1 MHFRN
6 LLLAIGVIFVL
17 AGLGLSLVWIRMN
30 QPQQE
35 AAPQDVSRPAMLVA
49 RHPLPTGTL
58 LRPDDIGWELMK
70 PGDTRPGV
78 LRRGQV
84 SDTEY
89 LGALTRRDFAEG
101 EALIATELVKPS
113 DRRFLAAV
121 LKPGRRAV
129 SISVNAPQSSSGLV
143 LPGDYVDVILTQHF
157 RENIAPPTRRSVG
170 ETVLHNV
177 RVVAVDRSLGTT
189 AKSADEGK
197 TPTPEARVPKTITLE
212 LNEQQVQ
219 TLFVSMQLG
228 KLQLA
233 VRPLEGAGMARVS
246 MLRRQPPTWAV
257 DVSPALKVLVRKHVR
272 KKTRTTTGSSVER
285 AVRRPPVLTH

>member
-6 LLLAIGVIFVL
+6 VLLAIGVIFVL
-17 AGLGLSLVWIRMN
+17 AGLGLSMVWIRMN

-35 AAPQDVSRPAMLVA
+35 AAPRDTSRPAMLVA

-58 LRPDDIGWELMK
+58 LRPDDIGWEEMK
-70 PGDTRPGV
+70 PGDARPGI
-78 LRRGQV
+78 LLRGQV

-89 LGALTRRDFAEG
+89 LGALTRREFAEG
-101 EALIATELVKPS
+101 EALIAAELVKPS

-129 SISVNAPQSSSGLV
+129 SISVDASQSSSGLV
-143 LPGDYVDVILTQHF
+143 LPGDYVDVVLTQHF

-170 ETVLHNV
+170 ETVLRNV
-177 RVVAVDRSLGTT
+177 RVVAVDQSLGTT
-189 AKSADEGK
+189 AKSAEEGK
-197 TPTPEARVPKTITLE
+197 TPAPEARVPKTITLE

-219 TLFVSMQLG
+219 ALFVSMQLG

-233 VRPLEGAGMARVS
+233 VRPLEGAGRARIGV
-246 MLRRQPPTWAV
+246 LRQPPPTWAV
-257 DVSPALKVLVRKHVR
+257 DVSPALKVLVRKEA
-272 KKTRTTTGSSVER
+272 KKARTSTGSSVES
-285 AVRRPPVLTH
+285 AVRRPPMLTH